1 MQTSDIYQRQLRQT
15 GTRNLVF
22 DSASEM
28 QTWIDV
34 NKGNLVKGQLIL
46 IKGNNVPDYWW
57 DGTALKKIECD
68 VSEVSVGGLNEYYK
82 AVQIDNIVETCEK
95 IENKGQANGYVPL
108 DNNGKIASSYLTI
121 SEDMIDLTGI
131 ELEGYEKTT
140 NKDKANGYAGLDES
154 GKLSVNVLPDELSE
168 KAGTSNPLMDGSV
181 NVGTSD
187 KYAREDHIHPSDSSK
202 ANDESVVHLS
212 GTETI
217 TGSKTFS
224 NAITTSA
231 VPTNIYHLVTKQY
244 VDNKVGA
251 VRIPTSE
258 KLFFTGNS
266 LLKNTFGFISRY
278 GELATMYVRG
288 DIESLSG
295 YDKTAWIQI
304 GKFTVSNAKS
314 YLSPPYTDGSH
325 YVFSITV
332 RCGDGYDN
340 YCSCSVRIKY
350 DGVSYITV
358 EIKSQQVV
366 YYNKGS
372 IEFNITYPVSVPFN

>member
-1 MQTSDIYQRQLRQT
+1 MYLFG
-15 GTRNLVF
+15 GTFTR
-22 DSASEM
+22 
-28 QTWIDV
+28 
-34 NKGNLVKGQLIL
+34 
-46 IKGNNVPDYWW
+46 NNVPDYWW
-57 DGTALKKIECD
+57 DGAALKKIECD

-187 KYAREDHIHPSDSSK
+187 KFAREDHIHPSDSSK
-202 ANDESVVHLS
+202 ANDE
-212 GTETI
+212 T
-217 TGSKTFS
+217 
-224 NAITTSA
+224 

-278 GELATMYVRG
+278 GELATMCVRG

-332 RCGDGYDN
+332 RCGDGYEN

-350 DGVSYITV
+350 DGVSFITV